1 MSDIDSIMAAASPN
15 RPDPDRAPADLAR
28 VNAKPVVTFDATKGG
43 FDFNDIEGAI
53 RLAEMYVLGGMVPD
67 GTIKDCPNRV
77 AALARVVAIIEAGK
91 SLGIQA
97 RAALQNISVVR
108 GRIMVWGDVTVALCQ
123 RHHAWAGIEFEYVG
137 ELEKGTRA
145 AIVTVH
151 RKGCPSVTHAF
162 SQADAKR
169 AGLGGNVWASYTDRM
184 LFQRARSWALRDQF
198 ADALNGMTIGDE
210 YETTETAAVVSAD
223 DAMRLMQADAKVLE
237 DGR

>member
-1 MSDIDSIMAAASPN
+1 MSDIDSIMAAAAPN
-15 RPDPDRAPADLAR
+15 RPEPTQAPADLAR
-28 VNAKPVVTFDATKGG
+28 VNAKPVVTFDASRGG
-43 FDFNDIEGAI
+43 FDFGDIEGAI

-67 GTIKDCPNRV
+67 STIKDCPNRV

-123 RHHAWAGIEFEYVG
+123 RHPAWAGMEFEYEG
-137 ELEKGTRA
+137 ELDKGTRT

-169 AGLGGNVWASYTDRM
+169 AGLGGNVWAAYTDRM
-184 LFQRARSWALRDQF
+184 LFQRARAWSLRDQF
-198 ADALNGMTIGDE
+198 ADALNGMSIADE
-210 YETTETAAVVSAD
+210 FEATETSAAVVSAD
-223 DAMRLMQADAKVLE
+223 DAVRLMRAGGAD
-237 DGR
+237 